1 MKKAIRVEDI
11 KTLEEVAKEL
21 DVSKDTIDRWRQK
34 GMPIISIDKYVRI
47 WMPDVLEWLVKQK
60 ETLITDN
67 SSKNL
72 AK

>member
-1 MKKAIRVEDI
+1 MKKVIRVEDI
-11 KTLEEVAKEL
+11 KTLEEIAKEL

-67 SSKNL
+67 SLKNL